1 MKSESSTKISSQ
13 TISLSEVL
21 NQPKIISISLI
32 LVSLN
37 AIKTP
42 RVSIFHSERAKILLE
57 LLVMLQ

>member
-37 AIKTP
+37 AIKTL

>member
-1 MKSESSTKISSQ
+1 MKSESSTEISSQ

-37 AIKTP
+37 AIKTL